1 MVVTVSSENEQ
12 FGKPAKPS
20 LKRQIFP
27 AVALTVVGV
36 GFISVLD
43 KPGGA
48 GQVALEGALGTIST
62 APSTTGLEIPSTTVP
77 TDSAPQSVDSTLA
90 PSPTTT
96 VSPAISQSGSTVDA
110 GDCNGDVV
118 TGPTAVFKWGGIQ
131 LEASFTKKNV
141 LCKVVVLAYPND
153 EDKSLQIN
161 QRALPVYNQEAVDAN
176 GASIAVVSG
185 ATDSWTAYTAGLQ
198 AILDS
203 RA

>member
-1 MVVTVSSENEQ
+1 MVVTVSSENDQ
-12 FGKPAKPS
+12 SGKAAKPS
-20 LKRQIFP
+20 LKRQVFP

-36 GFISVLD
+36 GFISLLD
-43 KPGGA
+43 NPGGT
-48 GQVALEGALGTIST
+48 GQVALEGALGSVST
-62 APSTTGLEIPSTTVP
+62 LPNTTVPEMPSTTATGEV
-77 TDSAPQSVDSTLA
+77 APETVDSTLA

-96 VSPAISQSGSTVDA
+96 VNPAVNQSGSAVDA
-110 GDCNGDVV
+110 GDCSGDVV

-141 LCKVVVLAYPND
+141 LCKVVVLTYPND
-153 EDKSLQIN
+153 KDKSIMIN

-176 GASIAVVSG
+176 SASIAVVSG